1 MALGDLKK
9 VSALLDRE
17 PTYDL
22 TDPFDEPRT
31 ETFNTA
37 GRHENDSKPMTF
49 SYLIAIESAPRHL
62 NCFLPRHSQPYCAV
76 PYKHIGNLGIG
87 HWPLRG
93 RSEGKQIVN

>member
-31 ETFNTA
+31 EIFNAA
-37 GRHENDSKPMTF
+37 GRHENDSEQLSFTPDF
-49 SYLIAIESAPRHL
+49 
-62 NCFLPRHSQPYCAV
+62 
-76 PYKHIGNLGIG
+76 
-87 HWPLRG
+87 
-93 RSEGKQIVN
+93 QI